1 MSFIRKFLTI
11 TTALA
16 GVMALVGL
24 QLAWNLQSPRYLAGV
39 AQQAGTSQA
48 LASVLPDYAA
58 SKLPDAK
65 ETKEVFSKNV
75 TSADIDIALAS
86 LHTSIID
93 AYRGKTDTVEI
104 DLSPIIRPVESS
116 GYQIPPG
123 TVFAQDSLQVGALAS
138 ILRTANRLTVP
149 IFICF
154 VLGCGLV
161 MLLGIKRGLIRSL
174 RDIAFFMSV
183 FLGGLFVASLAIP
196 FLVESLIASSGL
208 DAQLRQVVIG
218 YIAALSKSA
227 GHYYLL
233 WAVILLVV
241 GLLFS
246 AITGARSRPKK
257 VHRPKPPKNP
267 EAW

>member
-1 MSFIRKFLTI
+1 
-11 TTALA
+11 
-16 GVMALVGL
+16 
-24 QLAWNLQSPRYLAGV
+24 
-39 AQQAGTSQA
+39 
-48 LASVLPDYAA
+48 
-58 SKLPDAK
+58 
-65 ETKEVFSKNV
+65 
-75 TSADIDIALAS
+75 
-86 LHTSIID
+86 
-93 AYRGKTDTVEI
+93 
-104 DLSPIIRPVESS
+104 
-116 GYQIPPG
+116 
-123 TVFAQDSLQVGALAS
+123 
-138 ILRTANRLTVP
+138 
-149 IFICF
+149 